1 MITNFIVMKP
11 SDANKGSALI
21 GFKTREVY
29 TYDLTKFL
37 PYISYGEYFIV
48 FVVHVA
54 NTNHR

>member
-1 MITNFIVMKP
+1 MKP
-11 SDANKGSALI
+11 SNANKGSALI